1 MAAQTIGESA
11 KGESSGGRER
21 RRSRRLACEG
31 FAEGFAFETGAVFRG
46 SIRDI
51 SLTGCY
57 VMTKARMRLE
67 RLSEVDL
74 CFTLKE
80 RKYRILARVMDVRP
94 GNGVGLEFLFY
105 DPRGSESLKEELTT
119 LFAEAGPEQD

>member
-1 MAAQTIGESA
+1 
-11 KGESSGGRER
+11 
-21 RRSRRLACEG
+21 
-31 FAEGFAFETGAVFRG
+31 
-46 SIRDI
+46 
-51 SLTGCY
+51 
-57 VMTKARMRLE
+57 MTKARLRLE

-80 RKYRILARVMDVRP
+80 RNYRILARVMDVRP

-105 DPRGSESLKEELTT
+105 DPRGSESLKEELTA